1 MDMRAKC
8 KTVWPYLHSSSFC
21 SASDMYLF
29 MRVDQKA
36 LMDCLLTHTVFLSKL
51 HLALPYDL
59 ASFAAP
65 LLEGAPDLSPT
76 ACKGTLRI
84 TFRKLQF

>member
-1 MDMRAKC
+1 MDMRAKY

-65 LLEGAPDLSPT
+65 LLEGAPYLSPLPSK
-76 ACKGTLRI
+76 AA
-84 TFRKLQF
+84 